1 MLDFTEFKKE
11 FITGCRKELA
21 GMAFSAS
28 GGVELEE
35 RSIRKAQRGE
45 LAGLIF
51 KTPDTVCAPTYYVE
65 DFYDAYKEGKT
76 VRNLSQDAVRNA
88 CHYIQ
93 HPPVLPDISLGIF
106 EDPSLLRVRLINK
119 SKNRDYLT
127 NVPHIDACGL
137 ALIAEI
143 RFGEYRAVITDELL
157 DEMGMSKEDLFETAL
172 DNSSAYDRATLFDL
186 SEVFQS
192 ATGDCENLLESS
204 TAAPLPASLY
214 VLSNEDSF
222 FGAAALF
229 YPGMLERLTILIGG
243 AFYVLPSSIHEVLV
257 LPVTGGDAQK
267 LADIIKTANR
277 TVTDSDVFLADDL
290 FVCEAGRLRQVSYSG
305 MIPRSG
311 VLPC

>member
-1 MLDFTEFKKE
+1 MCTETFLRLPEEKRNRFLEAAWEE
-11 FITGCRKELA
+11 F
-21 GMAFSAS
+21 SS
-28 GGVELEE
+28 V
-35 RSIRKAQRGE
+35 
-45 LAGLIF
+45 
-51 KTPDTVCAPTYYVE
+51 P
-65 DFYDAYKEGKT
+65 
-76 VRNLSQDAVRNA
+76 
-88 CHYIQ
+88 
-93 HPPVLPDISLGIF
+93 F
-106 EDPSLLRVRLINK
+106 EKVSINK
-119 SKNRDYLT
+119 IVL
-127 NVPHIDACGL
+127 
-137 ALIAEI
+137 
-143 RFGEYRAVITDELL
+143 RAKIPR
-157 DEMGMSKEDLFETAL
+157 GSFYQYFAGKEDLFETAL

>member
-21 GMAFSAS
+21 GMALSAFGS
-28 GGVELEE
+28 VELEE

-93 HPPVLPDISLGIF
+93 HPPVLPDISPGIF
-106 EDPSLLRVRLINK
+106 KAPSLLRVRLINK

-143 RFGEYRAVITDELL
+143 RFGEYRAVITDGLL
-157 DEMGMSKEDLFETAL
+157 DQMDMSKEELFETAL
-172 DNSSAYDRATLFDL
+172 DNSSSYDRATLFDL

-192 ATGDCENLLESS
+192 ATGECENLLESS
-204 TAAPLPASLY
+204 TTAPLPASLY

-229 YPGMLERLTILIGG
+229 YPGMLERPTILMGG

-305 MIPRSG
+305 MVPRSG

>member
-21 GMAFSAS
+21 GMALSAFGS
-28 GGVELEE
+28 VELEE

-93 HPPVLPDISLGIF
+93 HPPVLPDISPGIF
-106 EDPSLLRVRLINK
+106 KAPSLLRVRLINK
-119 SKNRDYLT
+119 SKNRDYLA

-157 DEMGMSKEDLFETAL
+157 DQMDMSKEELFETAL
-172 DNSSAYDRATLFDL
+172 DNSSSYDRATLFDL

-192 ATGDCENLLESS
+192 ATGECENLLESS
-204 TAAPLPASLY
+204 TTAPLPASLY

-229 YPGMLERLTILIGG
+229 YPGMLERLTILMGG
-243 AFYVLPSSIHEVLV
+243 AFYVLPSSIHEVLL
-257 LPVTGGDAQK
+257 LPVTDGDAQK

-305 MIPRSG
+305 MVPRSG